1 MKTKTKFALL
11 VLYVMLLPFLAQAN
25 VIQQTRTDANIY
37 GHVIDKQ
44 NGEHLPYISIF
55 VKGTIIGTTTD
66 ASGHYFLKNL
76 PIGTLSIEVKSIGYR
91 TVQKEIEVKANSTH
105 ELNFELEHDDV
116 ALDEVVVSA
125 NRNETQ
131 RKLAPNLV
139 NVINSKLFETTQ
151 SVCLAQGLNFQPG
164 VRTEDNCQNC
174 GFTQVRINGLDGHY
188 SQILINSRPVFSALN
203 GVYGLEQIPVNMID
217 RVEVVRGG
225 VLPCSELQPLEE
237 QSTSSPK
244 SPHVIR
250 QKSGTLSC
258 PSEGK
263 THSTM
268 RLRQMFHW

>member
-188 SQILINSRPVFSALN
+188 SQILSRPFLCPNYSTVKLNIQYAFSNNRCSICILN
-203 GVYGLEQIPVNMID
+203 YAIH
-217 RVEVVRGG
+217 
-225 VLPCSELQPLEE
+225 
-237 QSTSSPK
+237 TKSS
-244 SPHVIR
+244 S
-250 QKSGTLSC
+250 
-258 PSEGK
+258 
-263 THSTM
+263 
-268 RLRQMFHW
+268 

>member
-25 VIQQTRTDANIY
+25 VIQQARTDANIY

-55 VKGTIIGTTTD
+55 VKGTMIGTTTD

-188 SQILINSRPVFSALN
+188 SQILINSRPVFSA
-203 GVYGLEQIPVNMID
+203 
-217 RVEVVRGG
+217 
-225 VLPCSELQPLEE
+225 
-237 QSTSSPK
+237 
-244 SPHVIR
+244 
-250 QKSGTLSC
+250 
-258 PSEGK
+258 
-263 THSTM
+263 
-268 RLRQMFHW
+268 

>member
-25 VIQQTRTDANIY
+25 VIQQARTDANIY

-55 VKGTIIGTTTD
+55 VKGTMIGTTTD

-139 NVINSKLFETTQ
+139 NVIKLKIIRDHAVRLPCPRVELPTGSQDGGQLSKLRFHPSAHQWIGRPLFANINKLPTCVFGIER
-151 SVCLAQGLNFQPG
+151 GLW
-164 VRTEDNCQNC
+164 T
-174 GFTQVRINGLDGHY
+174 
-188 SQILINSRPVFSALN
+188 
-203 GVYGLEQIPVNMID
+203 
-217 RVEVVRGG
+217 
-225 VLPCSELQPLEE
+225 
-237 QSTSSPK
+237 
-244 SPHVIR
+244 
-250 QKSGTLSC
+250 
-258 PSEGK
+258 
-263 THSTM
+263 
-268 RLRQMFHW
+268 

>member
-25 VIQQTRTDANIY
+25 VIQQARTDANIY

-55 VKGTIIGTTTD
+55 VKGTMIGTTTD

-203 GVYGLEQIPVNMID
+203 GVY
-217 RVEVVRGG
+217 
-225 VLPCSELQPLEE
+225 
-237 QSTSSPK
+237 
-244 SPHVIR
+244 
-250 QKSGTLSC
+250 
-258 PSEGK
+258 
-263 THSTM
+263 
-268 RLRQMFHW
+268 

>member
-25 VIQQTRTDANIY
+25 VIQQARTDANIY

-55 VKGTIIGTTTD
+55 VKGTMIGTTTD

-139 NVINSKLFETTQ
+139 NVINSKLFETSQ

-164 VRTEDNCQNC
+164 VRTA
-174 GFTQVRINGLDGHY
+174 V
-188 SQILINSRPVFSALN
+188 
-203 GVYGLEQIPVNMID
+203 
-217 RVEVVRGG
+217 
-225 VLPCSELQPLEE
+225 
-237 QSTSSPK
+237 SPK
-244 SPHVIR
+244 CASMDWTATIR
-250 QKSGTLSC
+250 KY
-258 PSEGK
+258 
-263 THSTM
+263 
-268 RLRQMFHW
+268 

>member
-125 NRNETQ
+125 NRNET
-131 RKLAPNLV
+131 
-139 NVINSKLFETTQ
+139 
-151 SVCLAQGLNFQPG
+151 
-164 VRTEDNCQNC
+164 
-174 GFTQVRINGLDGHY
+174 
-188 SQILINSRPVFSALN
+188 
-203 GVYGLEQIPVNMID
+203 
-217 RVEVVRGG
+217 
-225 VLPCSELQPLEE
+225 
-237 QSTSSPK
+237 
-244 SPHVIR
+244 
-250 QKSGTLSC
+250 
-258 PSEGK
+258 
-263 THSTM
+263 
-268 RLRQMFHW
+268 